1 MEQGQASGL
10 RGAVLDAVRAV
21 QQEPS
26 VHITDKDGKMA
37 LSHAIKAR
45 DRDWSKRCS
54 LRAPRSTMLSVSS
67 LLIDA
72 KVDDNRAKYNRST
85 ALS

>member
-1 MEQGQASGL
+1 MGQGQASV
-10 RGAVLDAVRAV
+10 RGAVQGAVRVV

-37 LSHAIKAR
+37 PSHASKAGE
-45 DRDWSKRCS
+45 RDWSKRCS
-54 LRAPRSTMLSVSS
+54 LRAPRSTTLSVSS

-72 KVDDNRAKYNRST
+72 KVDENRAKYNGCT